1 MTRFGLTD
9 DAFQALLRMK
19 QDVYAVGA
27 AASECGTIYDRD
39 VLRLILR
46 NAARGVVSAFSAD
59 DARRD
64 AAWKHVI
71 LLVDE
76 LLRHRLQFKSGA
88 DQAALERLRAFVAEN
103 PDAFDRVSHLRMIRT
118 ATG

>member
-1 MTRFGLTD
+1 VSRSSLTD
-9 DAFQALLRMK
+9 EAFQALLRMK

-27 AASECGTIYDRD
+27 VASECGTLYDRD

-46 NAARGVVSAFSAD
+46 NASRGVVSAFSAD

-64 AAWKHVI
+64 AAWRHVI

-76 LLRHRLQFKSGA
+76 LLLHRLQFKSGS
-88 DQAALERLRAFVAEN
+88 DQAALERLSAFVAEN
-103 PDAFDRVSHLRMIRT
+103 ADAFDRVSHLRVSRT
-118 ATG
+118 AAG

>member
-1 MTRFGLTD
+1 MSRSGLTD

-19 QDVYAVGA
+19 RDVYAVGA
-27 AASECGTIYDRD
+27 AASEYGTMSDRD

-46 NAARGVVSAFSAD
+46 NAAQGVMSAFSAD

-64 AAWKHVI
+64 AAWEHVI

-76 LLRHRLQFKSGA
+76 LLRHRGQFRSGSDA
-88 DQAALERLRAFVAEN
+88 AALQRLHAFLAEN
-103 PDAFDRVSHLRMIRT
+103 SDVFDRVRHLRVIRS
-118 ATG
+118 AAG

>member
-1 MTRFGLTD
+1 MSRSGLTD

-19 QDVYAVGA
+19 RDIYAVGA
-27 AASECGTIYDRD
+27 AASECGTLYDRD

-46 NAARGVVSAFSAD
+46 NAARGVACAFSAN
-59 DARRD
+59 DACRD

-76 LLRHRLQFKSGA
+76 LLQHRRQFKSGT
-88 DQAALERLRAFVAEN
+88 DQPALERLRAFVAEN
-103 PDAFDRVSHLRMIRT
+103 ADAFDRAPHLRVIRS
-118 ATG
+118 AAG

>member
-1 MTRFGLTD
+1 MSRSGLTD

-19 QDVYAVGA
+19 RDVYAVGA
-27 AASECGTIYDRD
+27 AASACGTLYDRD

-46 NAARGVVSAFSAD
+46 NTAAGVVSAFSAD
-59 DARRD
+59 DARRE

-76 LLRHRLQFKSGA
+76 LLRHRLQFNSGA
-88 DQAALERLRAFVAEN
+88 DRAALERLRAFVAEN
-103 PDAFDRVSHLRMIRT
+103 PDAFELTSHLRAIHT
-118 ATG
+118 AAG

>member
-1 MTRFGLTD
+1 MSRSALTD

-19 QDVYAVGA
+19 QDVYAVGLV
-27 AASECGTIYDRD
+27 ASECGTLYDRD

-46 NAARGVVSAFSAD
+46 NVASGALHAFTAD
-59 DARRD
+59 DSLRD
-64 AAWKHVI
+64 EAWKHVI

-76 LLRHRLQFKSGA
+76 LLRHRLQFKSEKDRAPLG
-88 DQAALERLRAFVAEN
+88 RLLAFVAEN
-103 PDAFDRVSHLRMIRT
+103 PDVFERSIYLRVMRT

>member
-1 MTRFGLTD
+1 MSRSGLTD

-19 QDVYAVGA
+19 RDVYTVGA
-27 AASECGTIYDRD
+27 AASEYGTLYDRD

-46 NAARGVVSAFSAD
+46 NAAQGVVSAFSAD
-59 DARRD
+59 DTRRD
-64 AAWKHVI
+64 AAWEHVV

-76 LLRHRLQFKSGA
+76 LLRHRQQFKSGS
-88 DQAALERLRAFVAEN
+88 DGPALGRLRAFVTEN
-103 PDAFDRVSHLRMIRT
+103 SDAFDRLPHLRIVRS

>member
-1 MTRFGLTD
+1 MSGSGLTD

-19 QDVYAVGA
+19 RDVYAVGLVA
-27 AASECGTIYDRD
+27 TECGTSYDRD

-46 NAARGVVSAFSAD
+46 NVATGVVCAFSAGD
-59 DARRD
+59 SQRD
-64 AAWKHVI
+64 EAWKHVI

-76 LLRHRLQFKSGA
+76 LLRHRLQFTSEA
-88 DQAALERLRAFVAEN
+88 DRASLARLRAFVAEN
-103 PDAFDRVSHLRMIRT
+103 PDAFDRVSHLRVIRT

>member
-1 MTRFGLTD
+1 MSRSGLTD

-27 AASECGTIYDRD
+27 VASTCGTLYDRD
-39 VLRLILR
+39 VLRLIMR
-46 NAARGVVSAFSAD
+46 HAAEGIVCAFTAD
-59 DARRD
+59 DARRG
-64 AAWKHVI
+64 AAWTHVI

-76 LLRHRLQFKSGA
+76 LLRHRLQFESEN

-103 PDAFDRVSHLRMIRT
+103 PDAFDRASHLRVVRT
-118 ATG
+118 AAG

>member
-1 MTRFGLTD
+1 MSRSRLTD

-19 QDVYAVGA
+19 QDVYTVGA
-27 AASECGTIYDRD
+27 AASECGTLYDRD

-46 NAARGVVSAFSAD
+46 NAAQGVVGAFSAD
-59 DARRD
+59 DARRE
-64 AAWKHVI
+64 AAWRHVI

-76 LLRHRLQFKSGA
+76 LLRHRMQFKSGA

-103 PDAFDRVSHLRMIRT
+103 GDAFDRVNHLRLSRS
-118 ATG
+118 AAG

>member
-1 MTRFGLTD
+1 MSRSSLTD
-9 DAFQALLRMK
+9 DVFQALLRMK
-19 QDVYAVGA
+19 RDVYAVGA
-27 AASECGTIYDRD
+27 AASEFGTLYDRD

-46 NAARGVVSAFSAD
+46 NAAQGVVCAFSAD
-59 DARRD
+59 DAQRE

-76 LLRHRLQFKSGA
+76 LLRHRLQFESGA
-88 DQAALERLRAFVAEN
+88 DQAALERLQAFVDEN
-103 PDAFDRVSHLRMIRT
+103 PDAFDRVSHLRVIHT